1 MGLLKGFCQLMAALM
16 VLALFLGGI
25 LFVLTLAWMARFV
38 FFLIAVVALIMYAL
52 SEVFQ
57 GLRKKRRGS

>member
-1 MGLLKGFCQLMAALM
+1 MAALM